1 LNLIQNSR
9 SIQNGAVALGTRERR
24 LRDFAEREQLF
35 LEAARDLVRQDG
47 LLNMQMARVAERCD
61 YAVGTL
67 YQHFASKEDLLIALA
82 TDNVQHR
89 VDLFR
94 RAAQWNAGSRDRMIG
109 VAVADLMFVRLY
121 PEHFRL
127 AQLAFTEVV
136 WQAASAERRRLALE
150 AGEPLGQIC
159 DGIVEE
165 AVRCGDLDLNGVNP
179 SELGFGL
186 WSMTLGA
193 HTIVHVEGI
202 LEQGEVRDPYRLMV
216 RHLHC
221 LMNGLGWRP
230 LFDAFDDA
238 ALEQKTKTI
247 CSEVFNDIVC

>member
-1 LNLIQNSR
+1 M
-9 SIQNGAVALGTRERR
+9 GTRERR
-24 LRDFAEREQLF
+24 LRDIAEREQLF
-35 LEAARDLVRQDG
+35 LEAARELIRQDG
-47 LLNMQMARVAERCD
+47 LLNLQMARVAERCD

-82 TDNVQHR
+82 TDNAQHR

-94 RAAQWNAGSRDRMIG
+94 RAAQWNAGTRDRMIG
-109 VAVADLMFVRLY
+109 IAVADLMFVKLY

-159 DGIVEE
+159 DGITEE
-165 AVRCGDLDLNGVNP
+165 AVRCGDLQLNGLSP
-179 SELGFGL
+179 TELGFGL
-186 WSMTLGA
+186 WAMTLGS
-193 HTIVHVEGI
+193 HSIVHVEGI
-202 LEQGEVRDPYRLMV
+202 LEQSDVRNPYGLMM

-221 LMNGLGWRP
+221 LMNGLGWQP
-230 LFDAFDDA
+230 LFDPTDPA
-238 ALEQKTKTI
+238 ALEEKTRRI
-247 CSEVFNDIVC
+247 CSEVFDDIACQ